1 MAVMFGMRLAGFG
14 GMVMGM
20 MAMARCGMGMVRRRI
35 GVFFFIMLGGFA
47 MMMRGALMMLRGE
60 LVMFGGAFSVS
71 HVRLLVCA
79 RVLRTGFNSAI
90 VRQDRDAQARAP
102 RLKDDADMTLR

>member
-1 MAVMFGMRLAGFG
+1 MMVGMRLGRFVAVMLGVQVVRMREMSVMAGRF
-14 GMVMGM
+14 M
-20 MAMARCGMGMVRRRI
+20 I
-35 GVFFFIMLGGFA
+35 GALGVLGGFA

-79 RVLRTGFNSAI
+79 RVLRTDFNSAI
-90 VRQDRDAQARAP
+90 VRQDRDAQAGAP
-102 RLKDDADMTLR
+102 RLKA